1 MASPLHVLILS
12 AHVVSHLHADHDEVK
27 KLLFYKFSPSNP
39 PASSISFEEG
49 PSSDIFSTVKMKTA
63 IITVFVISSMLL
75 CLQADARRLM
85 LEEVKGARGE
95 TDVKPSL
102 VPAKSGMNGNGVTA
116 DQVNSNSEEKNES
129 DEASNGQG
137 SSASGSTHHFYP
149 DEPPRQGHKT
159 LVP

>member
-1 MASPLHVLILS
+1 MASPLHVHILS

-63 IITVFVISSMLL
+63 IITVFVISSMLF

-85 LEEVKGARGE
+85 LEEVKG
-95 TDVKPSL
+95 L
-102 VPAKSGMNGNGVTA
+102 VPAKSGMNGNGMTA

-149 DEPPRQGHKT
+149 DEPPRHGHQT
-159 LVP
+159 LIP